1 MGAKTFVAESE
12 KAETGG
18 HNMTTISTPP
28 LYKVALY
35 QTLILIFV
43 GGFLALEDTVLAFSV
58 LVGGFIQIG
67 PQAWFARQA
76 FKYTGAR
83 QVDKVVRAM
92 YLGESGKIVLTAS
105 LFVACFVLW
114 EQLNFLAFI
123 STFIVMIPV
132 QWFITAKVLRH

>member
-1 MGAKTFVAESE
+1 
-12 KAETGG
+12 
-18 HNMTTISTPP
+18 MTTIYTPP
-28 LYKVALY
+28 LYKVALC
-35 QTLILIFV
+35 QTLVLLVV
-43 GGFLALEDTVLAFSV
+43 GGFLAIGDIVLAFSV

-105 LFVACFVLW
+105 LFVTCFILW
-114 EQLNFLAFI
+114 EQLNFLAVF
-123 STFIVMIPV
+123 STFILMMPV
-132 QWFITAKVLRH
+132 QWMITVKVLKH

>member
-1 MGAKTFVAESE
+1 
-12 KAETGG
+12 
-18 HNMTTISTPP
+18 MTTISTPP

-83 QVDKVVRAM
+83 QFDEVVRAM
-92 YLGESGKIVLTAS
+92 YLGESVKIVLTAS

-114 EQLNFLAFI
+114 EQLNFLAVI
-123 STFIVMIPV
+123 STFIVMIPM
-132 QWFITAKVLRH
+132 QWFITAKVLRQ

>member
-1 MGAKTFVAESE
+1 
-12 KAETGG
+12 
-18 HNMTTISTPP
+18 MTTISTPP

-114 EQLNFLAFI
+114 EQLNFLAVI

>member
-1 MGAKTFVAESE
+1 MGGINFVAESD
-12 KAETGG
+12 KAGTGG

-35 QTLILIFV
+35 QTLILVTI
-43 GGFLALEDTVLAFSV
+43 GGFLAVGDVVLAFSV

-105 LFVACFVLW
+105 LFVACFILW
-114 EQLNFLAFI
+114 EQLNFLAVI
-123 STFIVMIPV
+123 STFIVMIPM
-132 QWFITAKVLRH
+132 QWFITAKVLRQ

>member
-1 MGAKTFVAESE
+1 VGAKTIVAESE

-114 EQLNFLAFI
+114 EQLNFLAVI
-123 STFIVMIPV
+123 STFIVMIPM
-132 QWFITAKVLRH
+132 QWFITAKVLRQ

>member
-1 MGAKTFVAESE
+1 
-12 KAETGG
+12 
-18 HNMTTISTPP
+18 MTTISTPP

-35 QTLILIFV
+35 QTFILLVV
-43 GGFLALEDTVLAFSV
+43 GGFLALGDVVLAFSV

-67 PQAWFARQA
+67 PQAWFARHA

-105 LFVACFVLW
+105 LFVACFILW
-114 EQLNFLAFI
+114 EQLNFLAVF
-123 STFIVMIPV
+123 STFIAMMPV
-132 QWFITAKVLRH
+132 QWMITVKVLKY

>member
-1 MGAKTFVAESE
+1 
-12 KAETGG
+12 
-18 HNMTTISTPP
+18 MTTISTPP

-35 QTLILIFV
+35 QTLILVTI
-43 GGFLALEDTVLAFSV
+43 GGFLAVGDVVLAFSV

-76 FKYTGAR
+76 FKYIGAR

-105 LFVACFVLW
+105 LFVACFILS
-114 EQLNFLAFI
+114 EQLNFLAVL
-123 STFIVMIPV
+123 SSFIVMIPV
-132 QWFITAKVLRH
+132 QWFITVKVLRH

>member
-1 MGAKTFVAESE
+1 
-12 KAETGG
+12 
-18 HNMTTISTPP
+18 MTTISTPP

-35 QTLILIFV
+35 QTLILVTV
-43 GGFLALEDTVLAFSV
+43 GGSLALGDVVLAFSV

-105 LFVACFVLW
+105 LFVACFILW
-114 EQLNFLAFI
+114 EQLNFLAVFC
-123 STFIVMIPV
+123 TFIVMIPV
-132 QWFITAKVLRH
+132 QWMITAKILKH

>member
-1 MGAKTFVAESE
+1 
-12 KAETGG
+12 
-18 HNMTTISTPP
+18 MTTISTPP

-35 QTLILIFV
+35 QTLILVTI
-43 GGFLALEDTVLAFSV
+43 GGFLAVGDVVLAFSV

-105 LFVACFVLW
+105 LFVACFILS
-114 EQLNFLAFI
+114 EQLNFLAVL
-123 STFIVMIPV
+123 SSFIVMILV
-132 QWFITAKVLRH
+132 QWFITVKVLRH

>member
-1 MGAKTFVAESE
+1 
-12 KAETGG
+12 
-18 HNMTTISTPP
+18 MTTISTPP

-35 QTLILIFV
+35 QTLILVTI
-43 GGFLALEDTVLAFSV
+43 GGFLAVGDVVLAFSV

-105 LFVACFVLW
+105 LFVACFILS
-114 EQLNFLAFI
+114 EQLNFLAVL
-123 STFIVMIPV
+123 SSFIVMIPV
-132 QWFITAKVLRH
+132 QWFITVKVLRH

>member
-1 MGAKTFVAESE
+1 
-12 KAETGG
+12 
-18 HNMTTISTPP
+18 MTTISTPP

-35 QTLILIFV
+35 QTLVLLVV
-43 GGFLALEDTVLAFSV
+43 GGFLAIGDIVLAFSV

-76 FKYTGAR
+76 FNYTGAR

-105 LFVACFVLW
+105 LFVACFILW
-114 EQLNFLAFI
+114 EQLNFLAVF
-123 STFIVMIPV
+123 STFILMMPV
-132 QWFITAKVLRH
+132 QWMITVKILKH

>member
-1 MGAKTFVAESE
+1 
-12 KAETGG
+12 
-18 HNMTTISTPP
+18 MTTISTPP

-35 QTLILIFV
+35 QTLILLGV
-43 GGFLALEDTVLAFSV
+43 VGFLAVGDIVLAFSV

-76 FKYTGAR
+76 FRYTGAR

-105 LFVACFVLW
+105 LFVVCFILW
-114 EQLNFLAFI
+114 EQLNFLAVF
-123 STFIVMIPV
+123 STFILMMPV
-132 QWFITAKVLRH
+132 QWMITAKVLKH

>member
-1 MGAKTFVAESE
+1 
-12 KAETGG
+12 
-18 HNMTTISTPP
+18 MTTISTPP

-35 QTLILIFV
+35 QTLVVLVV
-43 GGFLALEDTVLAFSV
+43 GGFLAIGDIVLAFSV

-105 LFVACFVLW
+105 LFVACFILW
-114 EQLNFLAFI
+114 EQLNFLAVF
-123 STFIVMIPV
+123 STFILMMPV
-132 QWFITAKVLRH
+132 QWMITVKVLKH

>member
-1 MGAKTFVAESE
+1 
-12 KAETGG
+12 
-18 HNMTTISTPP
+18 MTTISTPP

-114 EQLNFLAFI
+114 EQLNFLAVI
-123 STFIVMIPV
+123 STFIVMIPM
-132 QWFITAKVLRH
+132 QWFITAKVLRQ

>member
-1 MGAKTFVAESE
+1 
-12 KAETGG
+12 
-18 HNMTTISTPP
+18 MTTISTPP

-35 QTLILIFV
+35 QTLVLLVV
-43 GGFLALEDTVLAFSV
+43 GGFLAIGDIVLAFSV

-105 LFVACFVLW
+105 LFVTCFILW
-114 EQLNFLAFI
+114 EQLNFLAVF
-123 STFIVMIPV
+123 STFILMMPV
-132 QWFITAKVLRH
+132 QWMITVKVLKH